1 MRGLYLLMSISVPDL
16 KHVYFTVAEL
26 FEIEKVQKRATK
38 LIMNFKNM
46 SYTDRLQRLNL
57 PTLKY
62 KRLRG
67 DMIEVFK
74 ITHEIYDPDV
84 SLKLVYHRNSNT
96 RGNNYK
102 RLNQSFHYHARKYR
116 YCLSARIVNIWNSL
130 PNDVVDVNNVNQF
143 KARLDQGCLTCL

>member
-1 MRGLYLLMSISVPDL
+1 
-16 KHVYFTVAEL
+16 
-26 FEIEKVQKRATK
+26 
-38 LIMNFKNM
+38 M

-62 KRLRG
+62 RRLRG

-84 SLKLVYHRNSNT
+84 SLKLVYYPNSNT

-102 RLNQSFHYHARKYR
+102 LLNQSFHYDARKY
-116 YCLSARIVNIWNSL
+116 CFSARIVNIKFL
-130 PNDVVDVNNVNQF
+130 EQF
-143 KARLDQGCLTCL
+143 TK